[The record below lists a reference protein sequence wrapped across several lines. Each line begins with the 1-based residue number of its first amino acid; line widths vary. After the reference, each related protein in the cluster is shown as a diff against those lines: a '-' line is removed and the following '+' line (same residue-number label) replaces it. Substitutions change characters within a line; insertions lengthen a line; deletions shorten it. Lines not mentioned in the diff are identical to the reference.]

1 MLPTCAEFVSG
12 QVSTRGRSRLR
23 VLLALSAAFALS
35 VAFAP
40 PALAA
45 PPDRTPA
52 VAEPITFEAGEVC
65 PFPVSLA
72 PVGDRRQKITTFADG
87 RQIITASF
95 RARVTNEDTGRSIVV
110 NNSGPASI
118 TPNPDG
124 TVTVKVTGRSLF
136 YFFPGDLGPGQPGA
150 LLYMTGLVVE
160 TLPADFS
167 AILSF
172 THTGGTTE
180 NLCETLAGP

>member
-1 MLPTCAEFVSG
+1 MPTRAEFLIGPARTKGPS
-12 QVSTRGRSRLR
+12 RSRGPLA
-23 VLLALSAAFALS
+23 LLAAIVLS
-35 VAFAP
+35 VAFAQ
-40 PALAA
+40 PALAD
-45 PPDRTPA
+45 PPTREPA
-52 VAEPITFEAGEVC
+52 VVGPISFAALEVC

-72 PVGDRRQKITTFADG
+72 PVGDRRPKITTFADG
-87 RQIITASF
+87 RQIITGF
-95 RARVTNEDTGRSIVV
+95 FGARVTNDATGESIVL
-110 NNSGPASI
+110 NNSGPAFI

-150 LLYMTGLVVE
+150 LLNMTGLVVE

-180 NLCETLAGP
+180 NLCETLAAP